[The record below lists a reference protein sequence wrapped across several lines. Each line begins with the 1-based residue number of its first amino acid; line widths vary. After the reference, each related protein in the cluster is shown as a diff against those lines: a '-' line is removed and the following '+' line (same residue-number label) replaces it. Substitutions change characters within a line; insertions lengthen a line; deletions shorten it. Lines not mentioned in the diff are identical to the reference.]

1 MPQLAAWDAH
11 PEENR
16 AHLKDRMK
24 RLPRN
29 GMKRV
34 KDFFRLSREVP
45 AAVWFIDFGDFVAV
59 GDGMY
64 LSSYLGPDEMEKV
77 EGYEVLC
84 WRNHKG
90 DPKALKKC
98 WRKRGVLRR

>member
-45 AAVWFIDFGDFVAV
+45 AAVWFI
-59 GDGMY
+59 
-64 LSSYLGPDEMEKV
+64 
-77 EGYEVLC
+77 
-84 WRNHKG
+84 
-90 DPKALKKC
+90 
-98 WRKRGVLRR
+98 